1 MKKLRSFWL
10 FLIGIEILVVPVKMD
25 KFRPMNLTK
34 TECKVL
40 DPTFVNFKICD
51 VDRQNN
57 RKPVIN
63 IHADLLQRVNSIVVG
78 EFLTTPLIFWF
89 LISPSQIYA
98 KLYRKAGKK
107 LQPYL
112 YNDLI
117 DFCNLAR
124 KKGSRNHFWS
134 TYYEKFTKYTNM
146 NHTCPYEVREDFFFN
161 FY

>member
-1 MKKLRSFWL
+1 
-10 FLIGIEILVVPVKMD
+10 MD

-63 IHADLLQRVNSIVVG
+63 IHADLLQKINSIV
-78 EFLTTPLIFWF
+78 IN
-89 LISPSQIYA
+89 A

-112 YNDLI
+112 YNDLF

-146 NHTCPYEVREDFFFN
+146 NHTCPYEKNIIIRNMTFDDEAFQIFPMPRGKYMIEWNYVMNGIRACQVQMFCDRL
-161 FY
+161 